1 MENLRI
7 STMTAV
13 CKISE
18 EIKLDNLYNSIEI
31 NDVIKYVQYKSD
43 ISKGYSEKALKKT
56 RKKTVRKMFFN
67 QITMHIFNEKL
78 INVKVFNNG
87 KIQMT
92 GLKNPDQ
99 GKGTIDILIKELS
112 KLNNKET
119 PIFEGDLN
127 ISDYDIVLINSDF
140 DIKYRVNRDIL
151 HREIINI
158 GMYSSYEPTIY
169 PGVNIKYFYNNIN
182 EAGVCNCSSKCN
194 GKGSG
199 KGDGDCKKI
208 TIAVF
213 NSGKIIITGGNSF
226 DQVLI
231 SYEFINSL
239 LSDKIK
245 YENIITNDDIKNN
258 NKVKDKEIKYQVKL
272 K

>member
-13 CKISE
+13 CKSSE

-43 ISKGYSEKALKKT
+43 MSKGYSEKALKKT

-140 DIKYRVNRDIL
+140 DIKYKVDREKL
-151 HREIINI
+151 HRDLINLGI
-158 GMYSSYEPTIY
+158 YSSFEPIMY
-169 PGVNIKYFYNNIN
+169 PGVNMKYYFNTSFNNN
-182 EAGVCNCSSKCN
+182 GVCNCSNICN
-194 GKGSG
+194 GKGKG
-199 KGDGDCKKI
+199 NGDGDCKKI
-208 TIAVF
+208 TIAIF
-213 NSGKIIITGGNSF
+213 NSGKIIITGGRSEP
-226 DQVLI
+226 QIVE
-231 SYEFINSL
+231 SYNYIYNL
-239 LSDKIK
+239 LKNKEK
-245 YENIITNDDIKNN
+245 YI
-258 NKVKDKEIKYQVKL
+258 V
-272 K
+272 

>member
-43 ISKGYSEKALKKT
+43 MSKGYSEKALKKT

-140 DIKYRVNRDIL
+140 DIKYKVDREKL
-151 HREIINI
+151 HRDLINLGI
-158 GMYSSYEPTIY
+158 YSSFEPIMY
-169 PGVNIKYFYNNIN
+169 PGVNMKYYFNTSFNNN
-182 EAGVCNCSSKCN
+182 GVCNCSNICN
-194 GKGSG
+194 GKGKG
-199 KGDGDCKKI
+199 NGDGDCKKI
-208 TIAVF
+208 TIAIF
-213 NSGKIIITGGNSF
+213 NSGKIIITGGRSEP
-226 DQVLI
+226 QIVE
-231 SYEFINSL
+231 SYNYIYNL
-239 LSDKIK
+239 LKNKEK
-245 YENIITNDDIKNN
+245 YI
-258 NKVKDKEIKYQVKL
+258 V
-272 K
+272 

>member
-1 MENLRI
+1 
-7 STMTAV
+7 MTAV

-43 ISKGYSEKALKKT
+43 MSKGYSEKALKKT

-67 QITMHIFNEKL
+67 QITMHIFNQKL

-140 DIKYRVNRDIL
+140 DIKYKVDREKL
-151 HREIINI
+151 HRDLINLGI
-158 GMYSSYEPTIY
+158 YSSFEPIMY
-169 PGVNIKYFYNNIN
+169 PGVNMKYYFNTAFNNN
-182 EAGVCNCSSKCN
+182 GVCNCS
-194 GKGSG
+194 
-199 KGDGDCKKI
+199 KI
-208 TIAVF
+208 
-213 NSGKIIITGGNSF
+213 
-226 DQVLI
+226 
-231 SYEFINSL
+231 
-239 LSDKIK
+239 
-245 YENIITNDDIKNN
+245 
-258 NKVKDKEIKYQVKL
+258 
-272 K
+272 

>member
-18 EIKLDNLYNSIEI
+18 EIKLDNLYNSIKI

-43 ISKGYSEKALKKT
+43 MSKGYSEKALKKT

-67 QITMHIFNEKL
+67 QITIHIFNKKL

-92 GLKNPDQ
+92 GLKNSDQ
-99 GKGTIDILIKELS
+99 GKETIDVLIQELS

-140 DIKYRVNRDIL
+140 DIKYKVDREKL
-151 HREIINI
+151 HRDLINLGI
-158 GMYSSYEPTIY
+158 YSSFEPIMY
-169 PGVNIKYFYNNIN
+169 PGVNMKYYFNTAFNNN
-182 EAGVCNCSSKCN
+182 GVCNCTNICN
-194 GKGSG
+194 GKGKG
-199 KGDGDCKKI
+199 NGDGDCKKI
-208 TIAVF
+208 TIAIF
-213 NSGKIIITGGNSF
+213 NSGKIIITGGRSEP
-226 DQVLI
+226 QIVE
-231 SYEFINSL
+231 SYNYIYNL
-239 LSDKIK
+239 LKNKEK
-245 YENIITNDDIKNN
+245 YI
-258 NKVKDKEIKYQVKL
+258 V
-272 K
+272 